1 MERKYSSDNVRLI
14 MAVALKILAQI
25 YMKINSATTNLE
37 SLLVYDEKGRKY
49 LPIFISI
56 DEPELHLSPYLQ
68 RAVLNYYRQIATN
81 ENEEFLALLRDVFNI
96 DGLLGQLFVVTH
108 STDALVDTLSSY
120 HSSVP

>member
-1 MERKYSSDNVRLI
+1 MEHKYSADNVRLI

-49 LPIFISI
+49 LPIFISV

-68 RAVLNYYRQIATN
+68 RAVLIIIAKLQRMKTKN
-81 ENEEFLALLRDVFNI
+81 FWRC
-96 DGLLGQLFVVTH
+96 
-108 STDALVDTLSSY
+108 
-120 HSSVP
+120 

>member
-49 LPIFISI
+49 LPIFISV
-56 DEPELHLSPYLQ
+56 DEPEFTFESVLTTSRAKLLSP
-68 RAVLNYYRQIATN
+68 NCN
-81 ENEEFLALLRDVFNI
+81 E
-96 DGLLGQLFVVTH
+96 
-108 STDALVDTLSSY
+108 
-120 HSSVP
+120 